1 MNNIGLGIL
10 FYNEIENA
18 RKIFDDIIRLNLV
31 NIDFYFFDNGSK
43 NSEFTQWL
51 STIQNENIR
60 ILEVEENLGFGGG
73 AKYLLRNIPNE
84 IKGYMPGNYKVQP
97 SSLMDLESLVGDPRN
112 LEVFKATRSGR
123 SPIEN
128 LKTQAV
134 GLVSSVYFKN
144 NLMDSGGTPT
154 LVSRK
159 FVEVFQNGPDDFS
172 FEAFILYVSRERNI
186 RVARAPILYGSRLFG
201 SSHWQSGLKSELR
214 LLSRIMSQR
223 NRWKS
228 IAQSV

>member
-18 RKIFDDIIRLNLV
+18 RKILDDIMRLNLS

-43 NSEFTQWL
+43 NPEFTQWL
-51 STIQNENIR
+51 STIQNKNIK

-73 AKYLLRNIPNE
+73 AKYLLENIPND
-84 IKGYMPGNYKVQP
+84 IRGYMPGNYKVQP
-97 SSLMDLESLVGDPRN
+97 SSLIDLESLVGDPRN

-123 SPIEN
+123 SLIEN

-134 GLVSSVYFKN
+134 GLVTSVYFKKN
-144 NLMDSGGTPT
+144 MMDSGGTPT
-154 LVSRK
+154 LISGK

-172 FEAFILYVSRERNI
+172 FEAFLLYVSREKNF
-186 RVARAPILYGSRLFG
+186 RVTRAPILYGSRLFG
-201 SSHWQSGLKSELR
+201 SSHWQSGLKSEIK

-223 NRWKS
+223 NQWRKTS
-228 IAQSV
+228 RLV